1 MNKPHLKPLPSPC
14 FPSHS
19 SVSSSHLPFADHSPP
34 PPLRHTEETIINII
48 FVQQKVCIPHPSFP
62 PFFLFPS
69 FSPPPIAFQRSADHR
84 RRKMGQHNEDDDC
97 RGKAYCNPQHKNSN
111 GLSPSPPAPLRS
123 PSPAGVVERKSI
135 PIQITFP
142 VYRFPLLV
150 PS

>member
-1 MNKPHLKPLPSPC
+1 MN
-14 FPSHS
+14 
-19 SVSSSHLPFADHSPP
+19 
-34 PPLRHTEETIINII
+34 EI
-48 FVQQKVCIPHPSFP
+48 
-62 PFFLFPS
+62 
-69 FSPPPIAFQRSADHR
+69 PPPIAFQRSADHR

-142 VYRFPLLV
+142 VYRSPLLV
-150 PS
+150 PTRGSDASGCKVSAAFAAPLTACIKHAHIRPQLPPPSTKRIKLSRGGR